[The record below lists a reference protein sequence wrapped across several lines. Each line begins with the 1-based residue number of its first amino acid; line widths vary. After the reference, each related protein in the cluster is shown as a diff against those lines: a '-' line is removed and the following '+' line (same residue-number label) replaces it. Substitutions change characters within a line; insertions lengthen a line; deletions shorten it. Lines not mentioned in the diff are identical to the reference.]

1 MSELEKKLAPVK
13 PSLRDLDTELS
24 ISPLGIV
31 PTAALG
37 LYLLGMSLVLSY
49 MIYNLWPP
57 QPKGRT
63 VGAQAA
69 EQIANTRKA
78 ASQNANSSGA
88 TNTNSTTNSQPATN
102 ANSNTAADSNTN
114 SRPNTNTSSNSA
126 GAGANDSG
134 KNIGGQSTTDAIN
147 QNDPNTASAEMLE
160 PVTLFR
166 GLITFRHSVEVRLL
180 LIALLAGA
188 LGAFIHAATSFADF
202 VGNRKLS
209 GSWAWWYLL
218 RPFIGMALA
227 LVFYFV
233 VRAGFISPSA
243 GAGDMNPFGIAA
255 MAGLVGMFS
264 KQATDKLSE
273 VFTAVFGAKGD
284 ERRGGKLQGPTV
296 TSIDPP
302 KGPTAGGTPVK
313 ITGTGFLP
321 DASVTFGGKAATSVI
336 VDSSGKLITAKTPA
350 QEAEAEADVVV
361 ANKSGEKAT
370 LAKGFKY
377 KSA

>member
-1 MSELEKKLAPVK
+1 MSEPEKKVASVI
-13 PSLRDLDTELS
+13 PSLRNLDTDIS
-24 ISPLGIV
+24 SSPLGIV
-31 PTAALG
+31 PTAVLG

-57 QPKGRT
+57 QPKNR
-63 VGAQAA
+63 
-69 EQIANTRKA
+69 A
-78 ASQNANSSGA
+78 ASSQTVAQGAADRQSAKDKASAATDANSSAAAQSGV
-88 TNTNSTTNSQPATN
+88 NTN
-102 ANSNTAADSNTN
+102 ANSNSGASGQNTN
-114 SRPNTNTSSNSA
+114 SNHNANTNSNS
-126 GAGANDSG
+126 
-134 KNIGGQSTTDAIN
+134 
-147 QNDPNTASAEMLE
+147 NTASAATRSTTEVNNATGAGGQNDPKTATEEMLD
-160 PVTLFR
+160 PVTLFK
-166 GLITFRHSVEVRLL
+166 GAITFRHSVEVRLL

-188 LGAFIHAATSFADF
+188 LGAFVHAATSFADF

-209 GSWAWWYLL
+209 GSWVWWYLL

-296 TSIDPP
+296 TSIDPVL
-302 KGPTAGGTPVK
+302 GPVTGKTTVK

-321 DASVTFGGKAATSVI
+321 DARVTFDGKAATSVV
-336 VDSSGKLITAKTPA
+336 VDTTGKLITARTPA
-350 QEAEAEADVVV
+350 QETEIEADVVV
-361 ANKSGEKAT
+361 ANKNGEKAT

-377 KSA
+377 KNA